1 MFLNTTFLRLNDIID
16 WAVDASVFGELDLE
30 SKAIILFIANRQL
43 NNEEVCATDI
53 INYKSMPGS
62 PVTLFKRMHF
72 LKNKGWISSEQSLD
86 HHRKLKLT
94 LSSTAIE
101 NINMISNLI
110 EFKLGHKL

>member
-53 INYKSMPGS
+53 INNKSMPGS
-62 PVTLFKRMHF
+62 TVTLFKRIHF

>member
-53 INYKSMPGS
+53 INNKSMHLPL
-62 PVTLFKRMHF
+62 PY
-72 LKNKGWISSEQSLD
+72 
-86 HHRKLKLT
+86 
-94 LSSTAIE
+94 LSVSIFSKIRAGYLVSNPWTITE
-101 NINMISNLI
+101 N
-110 EFKLGHKL
+110 